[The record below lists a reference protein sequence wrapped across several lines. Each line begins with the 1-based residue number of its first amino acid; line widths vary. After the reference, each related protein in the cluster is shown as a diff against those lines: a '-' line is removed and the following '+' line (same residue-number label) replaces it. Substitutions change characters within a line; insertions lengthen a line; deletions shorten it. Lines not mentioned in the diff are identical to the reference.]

1 MAKLKLDVDQLHV
14 ESFGT
19 EGTRRDAP
27 GTVHARSGTAASDG
41 CPITVLA
48 LTCTCPPNS
57 SVGMDCF
64 CTESPTCWQCP
75 EDG

>member
-1 MAKLKLDVDQLHV
+1 MAKLKLDIDGLQV

-19 EGTRRDAP
+19 SETLPGAE
-27 GTVHARSGTAASDG
+27 GTVHARSGPPDSNT

-57 SVGMDCF
+57 SVGQDCF
-64 CTESPTCWQCP
+64 CTEALTCWQCG